1 MASVRKLRRGHYN
14 RLDDRLPID
23 PAHGRYGVVADL
35 AGGAGRVGESSSA
48 GSHRVSAGG
57 EPRAQGA
64 TLWAPAAANGRA
76 APPAGEP
83 GPYAGTS
90 SLGAGGD
97 ARDAGYDSAVAPPAD
112 RAEMDYDP
120 TRPGVLA
127 EIRQLTVRMARE
139 NSHMGLPADSGRAE
153 EPRPSRGSIHDR
165 WALARPRHQP
175 RAPAAD
181 VMAEVSR
188 GALGRD
194 CRRRLF
200 ATEVW
205 TARGLVTYDTLFV
218 IELASRRVHLVGS
231 TPHPDDAFVVQI
243 ARTLTHAD
251 DGVLVGHRF
260 LICDRD
266 AKWSEACRQTLAA
279 PGLRVVQTPY
289 HAPDCNAYAERF
301 VRAIKE
307 ECLDRLVILGEAH
320 LRQALGAFTT
330 HYHQE
335 RNHQGLHD
343 RLIAPAPMGPSDGT
357 IRCRPRLG
365 GLLRY
370 YYRAA

>member
-1 MASVRKLRRGHYN
+1 
-14 RLDDRLPID
+14 
-23 PAHGRYGVVADL
+23 
-35 AGGAGRVGESSSA
+35 
-48 GSHRVSAGG
+48 
-57 EPRAQGA
+57 
-64 TLWAPAAANGRA
+64 
-76 APPAGEP
+76 
-83 GPYAGTS
+83 
-90 SLGAGGD
+90 
-97 ARDAGYDSAVAPPAD
+97 
-112 RAEMDYDP
+112 
-120 TRPGVLA
+120 
-127 EIRQLTVRMARE
+127 MARE
-139 NSHMGLPADSGRAE
+139 NPTWGYRRIQGALTNLGHRVARSTIATILRNEGIGPVPE
-153 EPRPSRGSIHDR
+153 RPTSWRSF
-165 WALARPRHQP
+165 LAAHWE
-175 RAPAAD
+175 AIAAAD
-181 VMAEVSR
+181 
-188 GALGRD
+188 
-194 CRRRLF
+194 F
-200 ATEVW
+200 FTTEVW
-205 TARGLVTYDTLFV
+205 TARGLVTYYTLFV

-231 TPHPDDAFVVQI
+231 TPHPDDAFMVQI

-279 PGLRVVQTPY
+279 AGLRVVQTPY

-301 VRAIKE
+301 VRSIKE

-343 RLIAPAPMGPSDGT
+343 RLIALAPMGPSGGT

>member
-1 MASVRKLRRGHYN
+1 MVDIVRWQILLVALAGWVNRHQLDEIEYLREEHRVLKAQVTGRRLRLTDAQRRRLASRGHALGRSILTQVATLVTPDTILRWHRQLIARKWTAARRG
-14 RLDDRLPID
+14 
-23 PAHGRYGVVADL
+23 
-35 AGGAGRVGESSSA
+35 VG
-48 GSHRVSAGG
+48 
-57 EPRAQGA
+57 
-64 TLWAPAAANGRA
+64 
-76 APPAGEP
+76 
-83 GPYAGTS
+83 
-90 SLGAGGD
+90 
-97 ARDAGYDSAVAPPAD
+97 
-112 RAEMDYDP
+112 
-120 TRPGVLA
+120 RPGVLT

-139 NSHMGLPADSGRAE
+139 NPTWGYRRIQGALTNLGHRVARSTIATILRNEGIGPVPE
-153 EPRPSRGSIHDR
+153 RPTSWRSC
-165 WALARPRHQP
+165 LAAHWE
-175 RAPAAD
+175 AIAAAD
-181 VMAEVSR
+181 
-188 GALGRD
+188 
-194 CRRRLF
+194 F
-200 ATEVW
+200 FTTEVW
-205 TARGLVTYDTLFV
+205 TARGLVTYYTLFA

-231 TPHPDDAFVVQI
+231 TPHPDDAFMVQI

-279 PGLRVVQTPY
+279 AGLRVVQTPY

-301 VRAIKE
+301 VRSIKE

-343 RLIAPAPMGPSDGT
+343 RLIAPAPMGPSGGT